1 MAFATTSLASDSDSP
16 LRRGFFD
23 GTTPTR
29 LGQIEPAPEHEG
41 DHAHDDSG
49 NDRSIDPFQRSAD
62 IVNLLIQR
70 RKAGVHVV
78 ELLTSLGVLDV
89 AHPLTSFQIA
99 NALEDRRAGVRVRR
113 RASENPYQ
121 FPLASIPLPL
131 ENAHALHWFH
141 D

>member
-1 MAFATTSLASDSDSP
+1 MMRLTPVHGRLGGGPEDYASPFTRPMAFATTSLASDSDSP
-16 LRRGFFD
+16 LPRGFFD

-49 NDRSIDPFQRSAD
+49 SDRSIEPFQRSAD

-99 NALEDRRAGVRVRR
+99 NALEDRSVLVF
-113 RASENPYQ
+113 E
-121 FPLASIPLPL
+121 
-131 ENAHALHWFH
+131 
-141 D
+141 